1 MNGSTMLWIV
11 FILDVLLALG
21 VGIYGLLTSPNLVS
35 LILTMIGGSGAIGLI
50 VASVS
55 VACKPAE
62 VTEVLTV

>member
-1 MNGSTMLWIV
+1 MNCSTILWIV

-35 LILTMIGGSGAIGLI
+35 LILTMIGGSGAIGLV

-55 VACKPAE
+55 GACKPREA
-62 VTEVLTV
+62 TVITV